1 MNYKEGAKEK
11 EPLIRQLDS
20 FRKWRNWIAI
30 PLIVVGVISL
40 MLPILPGLAFLFL
53 GIMLINP
60 ELADRIKDKVLNL
73 KKRFVG

>member
-40 MLPILPGLAFLFL
+40 MLPILPGLAFLFF
-53 GIMLINP
+53 GIMLIKP

>member
-1 MNYKEGAKEK
+1 MNYKEGTKEK

-40 MLPILPGLAFLFL
+40 LLPILPGLVFLFL

-60 ELADRIKDKVLNL
+60 DLADRIKDKVLNL
-73 KKRFVG
+73 KKRFFG